1 VIPHGLSFVNK
12 SRKITLKQY
21 SFYGS
26 IFLLGFVYQPNWV
39 RENFWL
45 KADFYSS
52 LPFQFPYVLFLLTY
66 SLLSICVSLLFVNVI
81 KRNL

>member
-1 VIPHGLSFVNK
+1 MITNGLLFADKFRRV
-12 SRKITLKQY
+12 TLKQY
-21 SFYGS
+21 SFYGF
-26 IFLLGFVYQPNWV
+26 IFFLGFVYQPNWV

-52 LPFQFPYVLFLLTY
+52 LPFQFPFGLFLLTY
-66 SLLSICVSLLFVNVI
+66 SFLSMCASLLIVNAI